1 MGLNSWIT
9 TPPPPKLGQH
19 YFVFFFGGKLL
30 QIRNSFWE
38 KNWKL
43 MKIQGKYHLDQSFK
57 KLENVL
63 ILNLNQH
70 EEFFLNLIL
79 KIVQQVLSCSQ
90 NIG

>member
-1 MGLNSWIT
+1 
-9 TPPPPKLGQH
+9 
-19 YFVFFFGGKLL
+19 
-30 QIRNSFWE
+30 
-38 KNWKL
+38 